1 MYLHLGADCMIKNTD
16 IIAIF
21 NIRDQQSEI
30 YDNYISVNKDKYK
43 IIDLSENGE
52 CSSCILTTDTLY
64 LSGISALTL
73 KRRAEEDFGSDAIYK
88 SLRDNMVPDR
98 FRSWKVWKLYV
109 KDQVCILAV
118 FLPVVCIIW
127 CMKQL
132 IIV

>member
-30 YDNYISVNKDKYK
+30 YDN
-43 IIDLSENGE
+43 
-52 CSSCILTTDTLY
+52 LTTDTLY

-88 SLRDNMVPDR
+88 S
-98 FRSWKVWKLYV
+98 F
-109 KDQVCILAV
+109 
-118 FLPVVCIIW
+118 
-127 CMKQL
+127 
-132 IIV
+132 

>member
-1 MYLHLGADCMIKNTD
+1 MYLHLGTDCMIKNTD

-88 SLRDNMVPDR
+88 S
-98 FRSWKVWKLYV
+98 F
-109 KDQVCILAV
+109 
-118 FLPVVCIIW
+118 
-127 CMKQL
+127 
-132 IIV
+132 